1 MVVGGCWLCVVRR
14 VPPPLRLACARG
26 MVRLSLQSAAAS
38 SSSASSAA
46 AATAGAAARQGAGG
60 EAGQGRVFAPPV
72 GEVPRVPRPHNHIP
86 IRQEDGVVRVLVTI
100 ATKRRR
106 LRAARPKELCDFHHG
121 DDGVRAKVHDPA
133 FAVLKAATFVS
144 SRGRD
149 HFSVW
154 VEKQRKAKAGNHKQT
169 LQTNSQPRV

>member
-1 MVVGGCWLCVVRR
+1 M
-14 VPPPLRLACARG
+14 
-26 MVRLSLQSAAAS
+26 
-38 SSSASSAA
+38 
-46 AATAGAAARQGAGG
+46 
-60 EAGQGRVFAPPV
+60 
-72 GEVPRVPRPHNHIP
+72 
-86 IRQEDGVVRVLVTI
+86 RVLVTI

-106 LRAARPKELCDFHHG
+106 LRAARPKELRDFHHG

-133 FAVLKAATFVS
+133 LAVLKGATFVS

-149 HFSVW
+149 NFSVW

>member
-1 MVVGGCWLCVVRR
+1 M
-14 VPPPLRLACARG
+14 
-26 MVRLSLQSAAAS
+26 
-38 SSSASSAA
+38 
-46 AATAGAAARQGAGG
+46 
-60 EAGQGRVFAPPV
+60 
-72 GEVPRVPRPHNHIP
+72 PRVPRPHNHIP

-100 ATKRRR
+100 ATKRRS
-106 LRAARPKELCDFHHG
+106 LRAARPKQLRDFHHG

-133 FAVLKAATFVS
+133 LAVLKGATFVS

-169 LQTNSQPRV
+169 LQTNSQPRVERTCMPLVSPSDAVIAKSPETSTLHGAARPPSPSGVSATKAPESSVNTRRWFARSVKTRRPRLAS